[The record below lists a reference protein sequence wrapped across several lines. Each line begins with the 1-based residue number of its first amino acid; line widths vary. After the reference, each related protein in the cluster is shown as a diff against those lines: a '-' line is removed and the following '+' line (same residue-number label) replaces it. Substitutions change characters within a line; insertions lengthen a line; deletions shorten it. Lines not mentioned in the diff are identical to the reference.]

1 MSGGGGWEVVKII
14 PVLIRLTR
22 PSSANRGD
30 RNTASK
36 AEGRFRNNQAAE
48 LDLFAKIFS
57 HNKFCIAH
65 YTKIVKVQ
73 VRINKLW
80 TLESSFYCWA
90 GHLDWFDTVGR
101 NLIELISAIL

>member
-22 PSSANRGD
+22 PSSANRGED

-48 LDLFAKIFS
+48 LDLFANIFS
-57 HNKFCIAH
+57 HNKQVLH
-65 YTKIVKVQ
+65 YTKIFQ
-73 VRINKLW
+73 V
-80 TLESSFYCWA
+80 
-90 GHLDWFDTVGR
+90 
-101 NLIELISAIL
+101 

>member
-57 HNKFCIAH
+57 HNKFCITH
-65 YTKIVKVQ
+65 KTKKVQ
-73 VRINKLW
+73 VQDQQ
-80 TLESSFYCWA
+80 TLDIGKAASIA
-90 GHLDWFDTVGR
+90 GLEHLDWFEKVGR

>member
-22 PSSANRGD
+22 PSSANRED

-36 AEGRFRNNQAAE
+36 AEGRFGNNQAAE

-57 HNKFCIAH
+57 HNKFCI
-65 YTKIVKVQ
+65 
-73 VRINKLW
+73 N
-80 TLESSFYCWA
+80 TLLKNS
-90 GHLDWFDTVGR
+90 
-101 NLIELISAIL
+101 